1 LKYSVEYYSTVA
13 SKSVEIKN
21 RKQHTKSN
29 TTMSR
34 RYSDTFPYDQDD
46 EFQNFVREKRAK
58 FDKEIREEKERRTE
72 LQKFIDE
79 LKEAIRYDNRGDVSN
94 ME

>member
-1 LKYSVEYYSTVA
+1 MKYSLKYYSTVA

-21 RKQHTKSN
+21 RQQHTKSN

-34 RYSDTFPYDQDD
+34 RYSDTLPYDQDA
-46 EFQNFVREKRAK
+46 EFENFVKEKRAK
-58 FDKEIREEKERRTE
+58 YNKEIREEKERRTE
-72 LQKFIDE
+72 QQKYIDE
-79 LKEAIRYDNRGDVSN
+79 LMEAIRYDNQGDVSN

>member
-1 LKYSVEYYSTVA
+1 
-13 SKSVEIKN
+13 
-21 RKQHTKSN
+21 
-29 TTMSR
+29 MSR

-58 FDKEIREEKERRTE
+58 FDKEIREEKERRKE
-72 LQKFIDE
+72 QQRYIDE
-79 LKEAIRYDNRGDVSN
+79 LMEAIRYDNQGNVSS